1 MLQRSVIVWAVF
13 WPGHSVRRFT
23 AVLVLVCTEV
33 CRVVCALF
41 LYARHMKA
49 ADPVPCSAASVF
61 QGTGSAAAVFPFCT
75 SKYLQSFYDLNLY
88 FSELR

>member
-1 MLQRSVIVWAVF
+1 M
-13 WPGHSVRRFT
+13 RRFT
-23 AVLVLVCTEV
+23 AVLVLFCTEV
-33 CRVVCALF
+33 CRVVV
-41 LYARHMKA
+41 LYFYMPDMIA
-49 ADPVPCSAASVF
+49 ADPVPRSFASGF